1 MTAGLEKP
9 TSNYTPARR
18 GHITA
23 ATRARATR
31 MLLVLLAFVLVAPLV
46 PYALAYMGP
55 SNNPNPGTD
64 LWREVRQ
71 REVPAEG
78 MEAGV
83 PAAKQDNPVQLF
95 KELYQ
100 GVSEREA
107 PATGRT
113 QVQGVDAPVLI
124 NRQGED
130 WRLFRMEKLVPL
142 GAWVLA
148 GIIAVIVVFYL
159 FRGRIQIEGG
169 RSGITVERFNPT
181 QLVVHWF
188 VAGLF
193 VLLGITGLVLLYGR
207 FVLIP
212 LLGPEGFSVT
222 ASACKEAHNL
232 FGPIFPFAVLAVFIY
247 YVKGNGF
254 RWVDV
259 KWFLKGGG
267 LFSKHGHAP
276 SERFNA
282 GQKVWFWLI
291 VLLGTVISISG
302 FVLDFP
308 NFGQSR
314 QLMELAH
321 FSHGVVAIA
330 FIAASLGHIYIG
342 TVGMEGALEA
352 MTTGRVDAN
361 WAKEHH
367 DLWYQEMERQGLV
380 NRAQSTQTE
389 LAEEAVPDVKG

>member
-1 MTAGLEKP
+1 MTAGQERLVP
-9 TSNYTPARR
+9 GSNSSHEGRNKTGLRR
-18 GHITA
+18 RT
-23 ATRARATR
+23 TRIS
-31 MLLVLLAFVLVAPLV
+31 LLLLAFILIAPLV
-46 PYALAYMGP
+46 PYAVAQLGP
-55 SNNPNPGTD
+55 GNNPNPGTD
-64 LWREVRQ
+64 LWREIRQ
-71 REVPAEG
+71 REAPQDVGA
-78 MEAGV
+78 
-83 PAAKQDNPVQLF
+83 PAAKQSSPVILF
-95 KELYQ
+95 EDLTGALRQ
-100 GVSEREA
+100 GAAA
-107 PATGRT
+107 PPGTTQAT
-113 QVQGVDAPVLI
+113 GVDAAVLI
-124 NRQGED
+124 NKQGED
-130 WRLFRMEKLVPL
+130 WRLFRMEKLIPI
-142 GAWVLA
+142 GAWVLGGMA
-148 GIIAVIVVFYL
+148 AIILVFY
-159 FRGRIQIEGG
+159 FVRGRIPIEGG
-169 RSGITVERFNPT
+169 RSGVEVERFNPT

-193 VLLGITGLVLLYGR
+193 VLLGVTGLVLLYGR

-212 LLGPEGFSVT
+212 LLGPEGFSLT

-232 FGPIFPFAVLAVFIY
+232 FGPIFPFAVLAVFVY

-267 LFSKHGHAP
+267 LFTKHGHAP

-302 FVLDFP
+302 FILDFP

-314 QLMELAH
+314 HLMELAH

-352 MTTGRVDAN
+352 MTTGKVDAN

-367 DLWYQEMERQGLV
+367 DLWYEEMEREGLV
-380 NRAQSTQTE
+380 DAARSDESE
-389 LAEEAVPDVKG
+389 LAEDAVPEAKG

>member
-1 MTAGLEKP
+1 
-9 TSNYTPARR
+9 
-18 GHITA
+18 
-23 ATRARATR
+23 
-31 MLLVLLAFVLVAPLV
+31 LA
-46 PYALAYMGP
+46 
-55 SNNPNPGTD
+55 
-64 LWREVRQ
+64 
-71 REVPAEG
+71 
-78 MEAGV
+78 
-83 PAAKQDNPVQLF
+83 
-95 KELYQ
+95 
-100 GVSEREA
+100 
-107 PATGRT
+107 
-113 QVQGVDAPVLI
+113 
-124 NRQGED
+124 
-130 WRLFRMEKLVPL
+130 
-142 GAWVLA
+142 
-148 GIIAVIVVFYL
+148 IIAAFYL
-159 FRGRIQIEGG
+159 FRGRISIEGG
-169 RSGITVERFNPT
+169 RIGTMVERFNPT

-212 LLGPEGFSVT
+212 LLGSEGFSLT

-232 FGPIFPFAVLAVFIY
+232 FGPIFPFAVLAVFVY
-247 YVKGNGF
+247 YVRGNGF
-254 RWVDV
+254 RRVDV

-291 VLLGTVISISG
+291 VVLGTVISISG

-314 QLMELAH
+314 HVMELAH
-321 FSHGVVAIA
+321 FSHGLVAIA

-352 MTTGRVDAN
+352 MTTGKVDAN

-380 NRAQSTQTE
+380 DTPRPVT
-389 LAEEAVPDVKG
+389 AEAAENAVPETKG